1 MRAVLS
7 RPKLVDQIAPK
18 IKPKS
23 RTHPKRPAIH
33 KLEIVSILLRVS
45 AEVAGKIDCTKCA
58 NCCKEMGPRLSKRD
72 VGTISQFLGFT
83 PEMVVSKYLK
93 ERKDKAGEYLASKIP
108 CPFLKKN
115 RCSIYK
121 VRPKGCKSY
130 PHIKNAESILR
141 LVDIAGKSS
150 ICPIIAGVMDQLKAE
165 ISNTLRSPQ
174 K

>member
-1 MRAVLS
+1 MQDSFTKQNHLSQTIDKPTLCRNSLFLRA
-7 RPKLVDQIAPK
+7 KTK
-18 IKPKS
+18 
-23 RTHPKRPAIH
+23 
-33 KLEIVSILLRVS
+33 
-45 AEVAGKIDCTKCA
+45 VARQIDCTKCA
-58 NCCKEMGPRLSKRD
+58 KCCKDMGPRVSKRD
-72 VGTISQFLGFT
+72 VRAISQCLGIT
-83 PEMVVSKYLK
+83 PELVVSKYLK